1 MTASNDITGDLIQT
15 KSPSQQYR
23 DNYDSIFRNSQAVE
37 GNSKAVE
44 GNSKAVEGKDPV
56 QPELDLDGTGTAPD
70 KPMVYTE
77 EEHY

>member
-15 KSPSQQYR
+15 KSPRQQYR
-23 DNYDSIFRNSQAVE
+23 DNYDSIFRNS
-37 GNSKAVE
+37 
-44 GNSKAVEGKDPV
+44 KAVEGKDPV
-56 QPELDLDGTGTAPD
+56 KPELDLDGTGTAPD